1 MKIRLL
7 IANDL
12 KKYFLERGYN
22 CVKPYQIVNNND
34 TVFITAGIQPILS
47 DYRNSKLNDNAS
59 KKIYLSQP
67 VIRTQFVNSISEGSS
82 VAFINST
89 SAGFNISEK
98 EHNDLVKDWLELFYK
113 FATDKYINQH

>member
-59 KKIYLSQP
+59 KKIYLS
-67 VIRTQFVNSISEGSS
+67 IS
-82 VAFINST
+82 T
-89 SAGFNISEK
+89 
-98 EHNDLVKDWLELFYK
+98 
-113 FATDKYINQH
+113 KYQR